1 MRKIFW
7 IVIILTVTACADNI
21 NRVRYLKAFSDTYGV
36 VRWFYPGDEAQ
47 TVDWD
52 TLVMYGVHQLERVN
66 SESELCD
73 VLRDV
78 YSPFAGVIISEDPI
92 FDFQTVIPKDTSGMK
107 EIAWQHYGV
116 DLGIWSNSYVSKR
129 THRIFDSQGL
139 NRLAIE
145 VEIPAAS
152 YVGDML
158 PFSVSI
164 ENLSPSSLE
173 VYTKISLDNDN
184 PEEYVNFCDFSTN
197 SKVENQYNSQIIVGK
212 EDVNKLIR
220 IGVYTKGRGEFIINQ
235 CQLGTLDLLDYS
247 FVRNNAVYEYS
258 ETGTDISTKDIL
270 FDEHSHI
277 GDVKTIEIVDGL
289 YVHIPLALYGDNEHT
304 YPLLNN
310 NIKQIDNTISI
321 EGISD
326 REIMIAD
333 LIVTWNVVKYFHPYM
348 SDEVKDWDG
357 CLMAALNEV
366 NKYETYSLNPLRR
379 MMANVRDAHF
389 IANSQ
394 RESKDYGFLPIWA
407 MKDNN
412 KVIIT
417 KSADS
422 SICVGDEII
431 EIANMSAIEKYKE
444 CEELISGSPQY
455 KAYIAE
461 QLFPRQYEAETKI
474 VIRRNG
480 ELINTNVK
488 RMERREFI
496 DEFMSDI
503 EAKPSKWIS
512 PDTLYLNTRFS
523 SLAEIK
529 ELLEMRQKNQT
540 VLVDIRDGSSFLLMN
555 MLPYIADIRDLLP
568 FRKGVSQTPKV
579 YVPESVSIKDTLESI
594 HIPEI
599 KYDNVF
605 ITGPMNYSH
614 DEEVI
619 DYAIYCGIAKTTGK
633 ATAGCNGRINKI
645 PLPSGGTVT
654 FTGRKVFSH
663 LGKHGYYYGIGIQ

>member
-7 IVIILTVTACADNI
+7 IVILLIITACADNI
-21 NRVRYLKAFSDTYGV
+21 DRVRYLKAFSDTYGV

-47 TVDWD
+47 AVDWD

-66 SESELCD
+66 SDSELCD

-78 YSPFAGVIISEDPI
+78 YSPFAGVIISENPI
-92 FDFQTVIPKDTSGMK
+92 FDLQTVIPKDTSGMK

-129 THRIFDSQGL
+129 THRKFDSQGL

-173 VYTKISLDNDN
+173 VYTKISLDNNN

-220 IGVYTKGRGEFIINQ
+220 IGVYTKGRGGFIINQ
-235 CQLGTLDLLDYS
+235 CQLGTLDLLSYP
-247 FVRNNAVYEYS
+247 FVRNNAVYEYT
-258 ETGTDISTKDIL
+258 ETGTTISTKDIM
-270 FDEHSHI
+270 FNEHSHI

-310 NIKQIDNTISI
+310 NIKQIDNTTLI
-321 EGISD
+321 EDISD

-348 SDEVKDWDG
+348 SDEVKDWDD
-357 CLMAALNEV
+357 CLMIALHEV
-366 NKYETYSLNPLRR
+366 NKYESYSLDPLRR

-389 IANSQ
+389 LANSQ

-407 MKDNN
+407 MKENN
-412 KVIIT
+412 KVLIK

-422 SICVGDEII
+422 SICAGDEII
-431 EIANMSAIEKYKE
+431 EIGNMSASEKYQK
-444 CEELISGSPQY
+444 CEELVSGSPQF

-461 QLFPRQYEAETKI
+461 QMFPRQHEVETKI

-488 RMERREFI
+488 RMERSEFI
-496 DEFMSDI
+496 NKFLSNV

-529 ELLEMRQKNQT
+529 DLLEMRQKNQT

-555 MLPYIADIRDLLP
+555 ILPYIADTRDLIP

-594 HIPEI
+594 QIPEI
-599 KYDNVF
+599 KYDNIF

-619 DYAIYCGIAKTTGK
+619 DYAIYCGIAKTTGN

-663 LGKHGYYYGIGIQ
+663 LGKQGYYYGRGI